1 MAKASQLALFGAFLT
16 TTWPQPRAD
25 RQYGVNL
32 AALPIVKLSPVVIAW
47 LSPKTGTT
55 VRPIGLVSACKMD
68 TPRAAHR
75 VGGAR
80 AWFSHRIIKDH
91 PHCPDILSLRQNRRT
106 LASVS
111 GRWSLLDGMN
121 AFAIAESGMGHP
133 LSGTRETWMAP
144 FDSDTLHASRSTPH
158 ASRSTTPV
166 PAGSGPAQ
174 TLPRWLLPATDRRI
188 GKDRTGPNLEEWPFY
203 MQYVTESGD
212 CCGKIDPFLPTRCP
226 PTVDH
231 SLAAGDAQRQWLQAR
246 LPDGHQPQCQS
257 LPDFPEFAQAVRY
270 GVPGTPQTCGL

>member
-1 MAKASQLALFGAFLT
+1 
-16 TTWPQPRAD
+16 
-25 RQYGVNL
+25 
-32 AALPIVKLSPVVIAW
+32 
-47 LSPKTGTT
+47 
-55 VRPIGLVSACKMD
+55 
-68 TPRAAHR
+68 
-75 VGGAR
+75 
-80 AWFSHRIIKDH
+80 
-91 PHCPDILSLRQNRRT
+91 
-106 LASVS
+106 
-111 GRWSLLDGMN
+111 
-121 AFAIAESGMGHP
+121 MGHP

-246 LPDGHQPQCQS
+246 LPEAISRNARS
-257 LPDFPEFAQAVRY
+257 LPDFPEFVQAVRY
-270 GVPGTPQTCGL
+270 GVPGTPQATGGLGGPRLGAVETIPSEREPNRRDFGCGH